1 MVLLIVGVLTLAGLW
16 SIKNISLFCDIR
28 LPASQRQL
36 KIHALLY
43 ARIIV
48 STILNL
54 AAARTACGT
63 FAGSVIVS
71 PDLTL

>member
-16 SIKNISLFCDIR
+16 SNKNISLFCDIR
-28 LPASQRQL
+28 ITGVSRQA

-48 STILNL
+48 SSILNL
-54 AAARTACGT
+54 AAALTACGT

>member
-1 MVLLIVGVLTLAGLW
+1 MSKVWFITGASRGMGP
-16 SIKNISLFCDIR
+16 DIATILRHQNYRR
-28 LPASQRQL
+28 LNGRL

-48 STILNL
+48 SSILNL
-54 AAARTACGT
+54 AAALTACGT

-71 PDLTL
+71 PDLTR

>member
-1 MVLLIVGVLTLAGLW
+1 MIGGSNATTMKVKGATLFQHGSAYR
-16 SIKNISLFCDIR
+16 R
-28 LPASQRQL
+28 LNGRL

-48 STILNL
+48 SSILNL
-54 AAARTACGT
+54 AAALTACGT

>member
-1 MVLLIVGVLTLAGLW
+1 MSKVWFITGGGRGMGT
-16 SIKNISLFCDIR
+16 DIATILRHQNYRR
-28 LPASQRQL
+28 LNGRL

-48 STILNL
+48 SSILNL
-54 AAARTACGT
+54 AAALTACGT